1 MQGLHD
7 LYALGE
13 EDWRFLLVQ
22 YVCGIIYNQTEDKKQ
37 INSCLVNKF
46 ESAQANLVS
55 TILINAKIDTDAVFG
70 QQIDPE
76 TMVDIDVVVQS
87 ITKSIR
93 QILKNERIFMEL
105 ALPQVIVY
113 AYQRLLKDIEIIEAV
128 SFESENLE
136 RLVYQLDTKKVSENV
151 IEQVE
156 LFNLIVTQINRV
168 GLAELHPDV
177 SKGTD
182 EISIELF
189 MEFITEKL
197 EIDIPTKFQDPEV
210 FAQFVQHRILNFKSH
225 SVNIDLNMEEVD

>member
-1 MQGLHD
+1 
-7 LYALGE
+7 
-13 EDWRFLLVQ
+13 
-22 YVCGIIYNQTEDKKQ
+22 
-37 INSCLVNKF
+37 
-46 ESAQANLVS
+46 
-55 TILINAKIDTDAVFG
+55 
-70 QQIDPE
+70 
-76 TMVDIDVVVQS
+76 
-87 ITKSIR
+87 
-93 QILKNERIFMEL
+93 MEL

-197 EIDIPTKFQDPEV
+197 EIDIPAKF
-210 FAQFVQHRILNFKSH
+210 
-225 SVNIDLNMEEVD
+225 